1 MPVTI
6 SDEILKS
13 AHLSESELKV
23 ELAIALFQRDRLTLG
38 QAAQLAGLPQLAFQ
52 RLLGSRQIPVHYGPE
67 QLEADLK
74 RVQGLKIS

>member
-13 AHLSESELKV
+13 ARLSEGELKV

-38 QAAQLAGLPQLAFQ
+38 QAAQLAGLPQLEFQ
-52 RLLGSRQIPVHYGPE
+52 RLLGGRQIPIHYGPE

-74 RVQGLKIS
+74 RVEGLKIT